1 MMEKVNQMMPYS
13 LNATKL
19 SIPGTFTIYQQQTD
33 TYCCPACIE
42 STLMY
47 INGSSPSQ
55 SSINSSINMDFTRIT
70 NYVNNR
76 QSRSPYIYL
85 SSPTQSQL
93 TACIKTSINVAI
105 PTFLRI
111 AETSTPIWYYDT
123 DGHCV
128 LSNAI
133 YDDNSKIQIA
143 DPLGERGSGCPY
155 FYEKNASTV
164 HDYTTDLIY

>member
-1 MMEKVNQMMPYS
+1 MSEKE
-13 LNATKL
+13 
-19 SIPGTFTIYQQQTD
+19 TD
-33 TYCCPACIE
+33 TFCGPACVK

-55 SSINSSINMDFTRIT
+55 SSINFSINRDFTKIP

-85 SSPTQSQL
+85 SEPTQSQL
-93 TACIKTSINVAI
+93 TACIKTSINSEI

-111 AETSTPIWYYDT
+111 ADTSTPTWYYNT

-133 YDDNSKIQIA
+133 YSDNSKIQIA
-143 DPLGERGSGCPY
+143 DPLGDRVSGCPY

-164 HDYTTDLIY
+164 YDYTTDLIY